1 MDEVKIIRD
10 EIGPMLILP
19 DKYSFEGEA
28 WVFKKDDILF
38 IIPKDGTYTED
49 EVLKMFGNN

>member
-19 DKYSFEGEA
+19 DKYSFDGEA
-28 WVFKKDDILF
+28 WVFKKGDILF

-49 EVLKMFGNN
+49 EVLKMFGE